1 MFFPIGLLIGFIA
14 AIPLGPINVFI
25 ISQTMKR
32 DHFHGLLGGLT
43 ACFLDTLYCLG
54 AILGMS
60 QITTLINRWVIL
72 LKAGASIFLFL
83 IAIRLYVQSR
93 QEREPRTE
101 RLEIKKS
108 PRPALAVLVMYITN
122 PTLLAFW
129 IGIGGMV
136 TSHYWVTN
144 DGLTPYLFALACG
157 LGGALWYFILTRYVA
172 KYHHMFSPRTFR
184 RFFCGMAV
192 ILFAFGAYTFASI
205 FVDLKLHF

>member
-14 AIPLGPINVFI
+14 AIPLGPINVFV

-43 ACFLDTLYCLG
+43 ACLLDTLYCLG

-60 QITTLINRWVIL
+60 HITALINRWVIL
-72 LKAGASIFLFL
+72 LKAAAALFLF
-83 IAIRLYVQSR
+83 AISVRLFLQSR
-93 QEREPRTE
+93 KAREPRTE
-101 RLEIKKS
+101 RLEIKKT
-108 PRPALAVLVMYITN
+108 PRPALAVLVMYISN

-129 IGIGGMV
+129 LGTAGMV

-157 LGGALWYFILTRYVA
+157 LGGGLWYFILTRYVS

-184 RFFCGMAV
+184 RFFVGMAL
-192 ILFAFGAYTFASI
+192 ILSAFGVYTFASI

>member
-32 DHFHGLLGGLT
+32 DFFHGFVGGVT
-43 ACFLDTLYCLG
+43 ACVLDAFYCLA

-60 QITTLINRWVIL
+60 HITSLINRWVIF
-72 LKAGASIFLFL
+72 LKAFAAILLVAIS
-83 IAIRLYVQSR
+83 IRLYRQSR
-93 QEREPRTE
+93 QKPERGVDKAEV
-101 RLEIKKS
+101 KKS
-108 PRPALAVLVMYITN
+108 AKPVLAVLVMYISN

-129 IGIGGMV
+129 LGTAGMV
-136 TSHYWVTN
+136 TGHYWVTN

-157 LGGALWYFILTRYVA
+157 LGGVLWYFILTRYVA
-172 KYHHMFSPRTFR
+172 KYHHIFSDRTFQR
-184 RFFCGMAV
+184 IFIGMAL
-192 ILFAFGAYTFASI
+192 ILFVFGAYTFASI

>member
-32 DHFHGLLGGLT
+32 DFFHGFMGGIT
-43 ACFLDTLYCLG
+43 ACVLDTGYCLV

-60 QITTLINRWVIL
+60 HITSLINRWVIL
-72 LKAGASIFLFL
+72 LKAVAALFMF
-83 IAIRLYVQSR
+83 AISVRLYFQSKKGR
-93 QEREPRTE
+93 KPKSEKIEV
-101 RLEIKKS
+101 KKS
-108 PRPALAVLVMYITN
+108 PKPILAVFLMYISN

-129 IGIGGMV
+129 LGTAGMV

-157 LGGALWYFILTRYVA
+157 LGGVLWYFILTRYVA
-172 KYHHMFSPRTFR
+172 KYHHMFSPKTFR
-184 RFFCGMAV
+184 RIFVGMAL
-192 ILFAFGAYTFASI
+192 ILFTFGAYTFASI